1 MRKTVRKKE
10 TKSLGRRQESS
21 EQCPWSK
28 GPHSSVYVHHIDRGG
43 VGTLDHVY
51 RYKYTGI
58 HIYIC
63 NGMALQGGIDLP
75 RSLYTPDTSTP
86 GLQGLVKL
94 DPTRKNDDLDGREG
108 KGEWGGKSRVERART
123 RAERDERFGWR
134 WSRHSRVPPLPW
146 ILTTLAV
153 NKPST
158 SYWHSIFPT
167 P

>member
-10 TKSLGRRQESS
+10 TKSLRRRQESS

-43 VGTLDHVY
+43 
-51 RYKYTGI
+51 
-58 HIYIC
+58 
-63 NGMALQGGIDLP
+63 GGIDLP

-108 KGEWGGKSRVERART
+108 KGE
-123 RAERDERFGWR
+123 
-134 WSRHSRVPPLPW
+134 
-146 ILTTLAV
+146 
-153 NKPST
+153 
-158 SYWHSIFPT
+158 
-167 P
+167 